1 MSAKTT
7 SENSQPQIRIPLD
20 WLQTRPR
27 LIYGL
32 MVLCLVLSVALS
44 FLWRGQ
50 HPSTRSAG
58 LQPRKA
64 VHQNYDQVMG
74 NVQLLGLI
82 WQLQEEAEQLLT
94 KPELTHEDSL
104 RLLHVCQRLE
114 ALNKQLN
121 PIKK

>member
-7 SENSQPQIRIPLD
+7 SEDSQPQIRILVGL
-20 WLQTRPR
+20 LQKRPR
-27 LIYGL
+27 LVYRL
-32 MVLCLVLSVALS
+32 MVLCLVLSVGLS
-44 FLWRGQ
+44 FLWRDQ
-50 HPSTRSAG
+50 HSSNLSAG
-58 LQPRKA
+58 LQSRKA

-74 NVQLLGLI
+74 NVQSLGLI
-82 WQLQEEAEQLLT
+82 WQLQEEAEQLLA